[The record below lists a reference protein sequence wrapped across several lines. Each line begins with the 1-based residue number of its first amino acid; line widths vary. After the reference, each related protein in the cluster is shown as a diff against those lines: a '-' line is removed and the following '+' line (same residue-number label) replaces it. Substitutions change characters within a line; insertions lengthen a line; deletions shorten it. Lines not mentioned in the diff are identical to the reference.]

1 MRVLVA
7 AFASIV
13 FASSAG
19 CAGGMGAST
28 SRLSPSFLRQ
38 NTVSVHVEASPRI
51 AELFGAV
58 AERMKQ
64 SGKAELAEFFTAQTG
79 GAFGSGFAVR
89 RGGETFIVT
98 NRHVVDFA
106 DEAEISVDGS
116 NEAVPVDVI
125 YADKDYDLAVLSFRE
140 QAPRNLPGLRLSST
154 HAHDLET
161 VIATGYPGLDG
172 RPSYQITRGQISNE
186 RFSATSRGHTIT
198 LLQHTAPIDPGSSGG
213 PLANESGAVVGVNF
227 VKYEGRDN
235 VYLAIPVDA
244 VSRVIDAALETK
256 RGLAN
261 VPWLVDRLGKSCG
274 TLVGG
279 LRHEGEPSV
288 DVYDLITNDVIAERG
303 FESVEAMSKRETK
316 ANREELW
323 SAFVEN
329 PTAIMRVA
337 VAERLWK
344 EAHGK
349 EGLPVTCLPLQQD
362 PKSDTL
368 RLLVKFERG
377 TRETFWRFEQGSWK
391 LAAFDKMIGTP
402 PSKPTKRRKR

>member
-1 MRVLVA
+1 MGVAGPRV
-7 AFASIV
+7 
-13 FASSAG
+13 
-19 CAGGMGAST
+19 
-28 SRLSPSFLRQ
+28 SPSFLRQ

-51 AELFGAV
+51 AELFGDMA
-58 AERMKQ
+58 ARMKQ
-64 SGKAELAEFFTAQTG
+64 SGKAELSEFFAAQTG

-106 DEAEISVDGS
+106 DEAEIAVDGS
-116 NEAVPVDVI
+116 NEGVPVDVI

-140 QAPRNLPGLRLSST
+140 QVPRNLPGLRLSGSP
-154 HAHDLET
+154 AHDLET

-186 RFSATSRGHTIT
+186 RFSATSRGHSIT

-213 PLANESGAVVGVNF
+213 PLTSESGAVVGVNF

-244 VSRVIDAALETK
+244 VNRVVDAALEVK
-256 RGLAN
+256 RGLSN
-261 VPWLVDRLGKSCG
+261 VPWLVERLGRSCG

-279 LRHEGEPSV
+279 LRRESEPSV
-288 DVYDLITNDVIAERG
+288 DVYDLITNDVVAERG
-303 FESVEAMSKRETK
+303 FESVDAMSKGESK
-316 ANREELW
+316 AKREELW
-323 SAFVEN
+323 NAFAEN

-337 VAERLWK
+337 VAMRLWK
-344 EAHGK
+344 DAHGK
-349 EGLPVTCLPLQQD
+349 EGLPVTCLPLEQD
-362 PKSDTL
+362 PKADTL

-402 PSKPTKRRKR
+402 PASKPPKRRKR